1 MYLADYH
8 THSSC
13 SPDAHFPMEEMAR
26 AGVRA
31 GLRELCFTDH
41 VETVETDEIRT
52 GAGWD
57 ELQSCFARAGQAVP
71 DIQLRLGMEL
81 GGASLDTA
89 AADAI
94 MDNAPPLDFIIGSVH
109 ALSNRYDRKSLY
121 YFRCRSESEAR
132 LAIADYLSEA
142 EKLARWGRFDV
153 LGHLTLP
160 LRYLNENQGMH
171 MTFDGFEEQVA
182 EIFRLL
188 IAGGRGIEVN
198 TNRGNTPLPDARW
211 LRLYREL
218 GGEIVTIGS
227 DAHSPEYVGC
237 AVAQTQALLKDCG
250 FTHFCTFQNRRPA
263 FHAL

>member
-1 MYLADYH
+1 M
-8 THSSC
+8 
-13 SPDAHFPMEEMAR
+13 
-26 AGVRA
+26 
-31 GLRELCFTDH
+31 
-41 VETVETDEIRT
+41 
-52 GAGWD
+52 
-57 ELQSCFARAGQAVP
+57 
-71 DIQLRLGMEL
+71 
-81 GGASLDTA
+81 
-89 AADAI
+89 
-94 MDNAPPLDFIIGSVH
+94 
-109 ALSNRYDRKSLY
+109 
-121 YFRCRSESEAR
+121 
-132 LAIADYLSEA
+132 
-142 EKLARWGRFDV
+142 

-188 IAGGRGIEVN
+188 IAGGRGIELN